1 MSKTNVKVP
10 AEYSSYQISHI
21 ENKIGYPIGRD
32 DLQREISLTALQQY
46 DPDTTHLVTDKRHGY
61 YLIKR
66 VFDFSIALILL
77 ILLSP
82 LLLFISIA
90 IFIYSP
96 GPIFFMQE
104 RVGAKR
110 KIQNGQTLWERA
122 NFRCYK
128 FRTMKL
134 NADSSIH
141 QAYIKALIE
150 NNEAQMQAAQI
161 AATRPRGA
169 ISQEQLIAA
178 QKAPTLPRKLVNDDR
193 VIAPG
198 KILRKLSLDEL
209 PQLLNVLRGDMSLIG
224 PRPAIPY
231 EVEMYKPWHKL
242 RLQAQPG
249 ISGLQ
254 QITARSTADFDE
266 QVMWDIAYIK
276 DQSIWL
282 DLKIALKTPLVVIS
296 ARGAY

>member
-1 MSKTNVKVP
+1 
-10 AEYSSYQISHI
+10 
-21 ENKIGYPIGRD
+21 
-32 DLQREISLTALQQY
+32 LQREISLSTLQQY
-46 DPDTTHLVTDKRHGY
+46 DPDTTHLVTDERHAY
-61 YLIKR
+61 YLFKR
-66 VFDFSIALILL
+66 LFDFSVALFLL

-82 LLLFISIA
+82 LLLLIAIA
-90 IFIYSP
+90 IFVYSP
-96 GPIFFMQE
+96 GPVFFVQE
-104 RVGAKR
+104 RVGARR
-110 KIQNGQTLWERA
+110 KNQDGRTRWERA
-122 NFRCYK
+122 DFRCYK

-150 NNEAQMQAAQI
+150 NNEEQMQAAQI
-161 AATRPRGA
+161 AATRPRGPL
-169 ISQEQLIAA
+169 SQEQLLAA

-209 PQLLNVLRGDMSLIG
+209 PQLFNVLRGDMSLIG

-231 EVEMYKPWHKL
+231 EVDMYKPWHKL

-254 QITARSTADFDE
+254 QVTARSTTDFDE

-282 DLKIALKTPLVVIS
+282 DLKIAWKTPLAVIS

>member
-1 MSKTNVKVP
+1 M
-10 AEYSSYQISHI
+10 I
-21 ENKIGYPIGRD
+21 EQPIGRD
-32 DLQREISLTALQQY
+32 DLQREISLSTVQQY
-46 DPDTTHLVTDKRHGY
+46 DPDTTHLVTDKRDTY
-61 YLIKR
+61 YLVKR
-66 VFDFSIALILL
+66 VFDFSIALFLL

-82 LLLFISIA
+82 LLLLIAAA
-90 IFIYSP
+90 IFVYSP
-96 GPIFFMQE
+96 GPVFFVQE

-110 KIQNGQTLWERA
+110 KTKDGQTRWERA
-122 NFRCYK
+122 DFRCYK

-150 NNEAQMQAAQI
+150 NNEEQMQAVQI
-161 AATRPRGA
+161 AATRPRGTL
-169 ISQEQLIAA
+169 SQEQLIAA
-178 QKAPTLPRKLVNDDR
+178 QKAPTVPRKLVDDDR

-209 PQLLNVLRGDMSLIG
+209 PQLFNVLRGDMSLIG

-254 QITARSTADFDE
+254 QVTARCITDFDE

-282 DLKIALKTPLVVIS
+282 DLKIALKTPLAVIS